1 MTGPKAPEGIGDAA
15 TKSPNDVANGSV
27 GKIGT
32 VTTVSPKEEV
42 TETQVTNPAKNATIS
57 RSKRTPPT
65 TVASDQALPSVVT
78 TSDQVLPGGVTNR
91 FKAGGHIN
99 ILNGVADNL
108 RGLGVVD
115 AVTRTCELGNV
126 RAPKELWLV

>member
-99 ILNGVADNL
+99 MLNGVAENL
-108 RGLGVVD
+108 RGFGVVD